1 MIGRI
6 QIRIPALQSNQ
17 ASVLNLQPICF
28 PKRTDN
34 GADPCRSPEP
44 CPCAQVPVRVL
55 YLDRSMGAV
64 MAGVSET
71 EETAVNHHD
80 FIPEEL
86 QKTQSQVE
94 PRVSVLYRP
103 GHYDIIYHHGH

>member
-1 MIGRI
+1 M
-6 QIRIPALQSNQ
+6 
-17 ASVLNLQPICF
+17 
-28 PKRTDN
+28 
-34 GADPCRSPEP
+34 
-44 CPCAQVPVRVL
+44 RVL